1 MDGFGSTQVDPTAAV
16 AELQAAQIEIAEAAD
31 AILFATET
39 SLARLA
45 AFRAGDESALAEVER
60 ALCAILGACAFQD
73 LSGQRLSKVEGWLSG
88 APTLNDDP
96 LAQGP
101 SLHGAGL
108 DQDAADALFAS
119 TPIGEQL
126 PPEPTTDPG
135 LRD

>member
-1 MDGFGSTQVDPTAAV
+1 MADFRVGSGSPVDMV

-39 SLARLA
+39 SLSRLA
-45 AFRAGDESALAEVER
+45 AFRAGDTEALIEVER

-88 APTLNDDP
+88 SAPDLGDP
-96 LAQGP
+96 LARGP

-108 DQDAADALFAS
+108 DQDAADLLFAA
-119 TPIGEQL
+119 TPASS
-126 PPEPTTDPG
+126 PCSSDTACPAAD
-135 LRD
+135 